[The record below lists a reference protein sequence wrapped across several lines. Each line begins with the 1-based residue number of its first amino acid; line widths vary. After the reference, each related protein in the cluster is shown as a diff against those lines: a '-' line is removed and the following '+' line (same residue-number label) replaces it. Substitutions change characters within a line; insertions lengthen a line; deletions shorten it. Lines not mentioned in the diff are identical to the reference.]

1 VLELPDVKE
10 LKLINILI
18 NNIDSGADV
27 QYMWYNGTIKRNNKE
42 YNMYKTNKRNF
53 DITMKQTGRSK
64 WYTAVHVKEDGER
77 IVYVR
82 NNLSSLKAFIKA
94 KGDTPNVRF
103 W

>member
-1 VLELPDVKE
+1 MQIVSTNGIMNHKVGGDEPLLQ
-10 LKLINILI
+10 INKI
-18 NNIDSGADV
+18 
-27 QYMWYNGTIKRNNKE
+27 KE
-42 YNMYKTNKRNF
+42 YRMYKTNKRSF
-53 DITMKQTGRSK
+53 DITMKQSGRSK
-64 WYTAVHVKEDGER
+64 WYTAVHTKEDGER